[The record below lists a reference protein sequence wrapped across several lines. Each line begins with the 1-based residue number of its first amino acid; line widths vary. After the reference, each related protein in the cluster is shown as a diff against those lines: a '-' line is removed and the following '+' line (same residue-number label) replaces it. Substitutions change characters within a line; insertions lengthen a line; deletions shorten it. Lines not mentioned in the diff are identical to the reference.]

1 MINQWEKIDLNDYEK
16 HMSDPA
22 VFQLQKLNIITQKQ
36 IKDYHPS
43 SLLFLGIAGGN
54 GLEYCNEIE
63 NVYAID
69 INQKFLKACKKRFP
83 YKNIKYILMDLNK
96 DELELTKIDLI
107 IANLVFE
114 YVDEETV
121 VTKLLKVMNEGGIL
135 STVIQINNENTFV
148 SRTKYSDR
156 FKCLEDIYH
165 DVDINYFDNI
175 LCNKKFKKLLY
186 ELYPLPNGKAFLRL
200 DYQLGN

>member
-1 MINQWEKIDLNDYEK
+1 
-16 HMSDPA
+16 
-22 VFQLQKLNIITQKQ
+22 
-36 IKDYHPS
+36 
-43 SLLFLGIAGGN
+43 
-54 GLEYCNEIE
+54 
-63 NVYAID
+63 
-69 INQKFLKACKKRFP
+69 
-83 YKNIKYILMDLNK
+83 MDLNK

-135 STVIQINNENTFV
+135 STVIQMNNENTFV

-165 DVDINYFDNI
+165 DVDINYFDSI
-175 LCNKKFKKLLY
+175 LCNKKFVKLLH

-200 DYQLGN
+200 DYRLGN